1 MKSQENQSISQYFW
15 LKKGFWFGFLFAL
28 SLELGCY
35 LYIEKKNKQKRK
47 NSFLVIFLQNQFKA
61 AWKTPILKICVIFAF
76 LLTALFWKPVRMWM
90 CRRMPPL
97 KSWKRSNLQQIEE
110 HNRRKCHTSDLH
122 LGK

>member
-47 NSFLVIFLQNQFKA
+47 
-61 AWKTPILKICVIFAF
+61 
-76 LLTALFWKPVRMWM
+76 PVQ
-90 CRRMPPL
+90 CADV
-97 KSWKRSNLQQIEE
+97 
-110 HNRRKCHTSDLH
+110 CHH
-122 LGK
+122 LRAEKEAIYSK